1 MRFTESMLRLYAVT
15 DRAWTGRQTLHEQVE
30 AALRGGAT
38 MIQLREK
45 ALDDDAFLEEAVR
58 MKALCARYGAP
69 LIVNDRV
76 DIALRAGADGV
87 HVGQEDMDAREVR
100 SMIGPD
106 MILGVTAK
114 TVAQARAAG
123 EAGADYLGSGAVFGS
138 ATKQNALPMTLDTL
152 KAICA
157 SVDVPVAAIGGINR
171 DNLGQLAGTGIRGV
185 AVVSGIF
192 AARDIETECML
203 LRALA
208 EAVVLH

>member
-1 MRFTESMLRLYAVT
+1 MRFTENMLRLYAVT
-15 DRAWTGRQTLHEQVE
+15 DRAWTGRRTLHEQVE

-100 SMIGPD
+100 SMVGPD

-114 TVAQARAAG
+114 TLAQARAAS